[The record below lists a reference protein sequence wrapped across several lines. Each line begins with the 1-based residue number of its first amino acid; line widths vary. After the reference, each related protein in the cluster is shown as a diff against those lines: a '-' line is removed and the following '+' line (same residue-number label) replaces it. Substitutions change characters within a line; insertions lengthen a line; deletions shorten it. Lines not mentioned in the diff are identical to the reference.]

1 MIKIDEDQTT
11 IRLTK
16 GDITTN
22 EYNKLALRCTY
33 YDLIDEEEK
42 DYLFQLTDKISFVVF
57 TKKGYTREEVLRKDY
72 TIADIGY
79 TEPTT
84 CPELPLT
91 ELDTKVF
98 PQTNKPK
105 TYWYDVVL
113 NDTTTVI
120 GYDEDGAKKLIVYPE
135 ADGE

>member
-33 YDLIDEEEK
+33 YDLTDEEEK

-57 TKKGYTREEVLRKDY
+57 AKKGYTKEEVLRKDY
-72 TIADIGY
+72 TGADIGY

-91 ELDTKVF
+91 ELDTKAF
-98 PQTNKPK
+98 PQTNKPQ

-113 NDTTTVI
+113 NDTATVI

-135 ADGE
+135 ADEE

>member
-135 ADGE
+135 ADEE

>member
-16 GDITTN
+16 GDTTTN

-98 PQTNKPK
+98 PQTLGMQN
-105 TYWYDVVL
+105 
-113 NDTTTVI
+113 
-120 GYDEDGAKKLIVYPE
+120 GFF
-135 ADGE
+135 